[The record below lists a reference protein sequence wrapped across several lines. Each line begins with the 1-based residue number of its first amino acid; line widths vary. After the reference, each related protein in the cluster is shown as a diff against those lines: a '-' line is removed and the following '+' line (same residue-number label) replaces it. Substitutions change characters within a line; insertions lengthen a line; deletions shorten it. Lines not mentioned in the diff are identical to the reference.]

1 MTHDKK
7 QEAWMQFK
15 MLLESERLP
24 PEQIALARE
33 AFKEGWQQCELNE
46 RQKKQN
52 QS

>member
-7 QEAWMQFK
+7 QDAWMQFK

-33 AFKEGWQQCELNE
+33 AFKEGWQQCEQ
-46 RQKKQN
+46 QKKQKQN
-52 QS
+52 DHD